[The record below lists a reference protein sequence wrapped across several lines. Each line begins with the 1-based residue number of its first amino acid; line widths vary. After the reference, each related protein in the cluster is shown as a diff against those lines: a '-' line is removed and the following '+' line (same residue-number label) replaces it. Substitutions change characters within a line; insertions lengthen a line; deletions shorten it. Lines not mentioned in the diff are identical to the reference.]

1 MKILIQ
7 NLFLFFYVFITFAL
21 LNTIQAYGNQKQTV
35 CQNDKDFNLVIRN
48 YSEERISATEKIKHS
63 NRPNVLLIGI
73 ETLRADHVRH
83 LGYFRNTTPAL
94 DNLAKE
100 GVSFSNALATSS
112 WTMPTVMSVFTS
124 LYPSVHRTTDYLKKL
139 PERINTLAEILKEN
153 GYVTTAFVVS
163 PVLGRQYGFSKGFDL
178 YDDFTVEQCIAID
191 LFERNNKIGRSFGN
205 APTSETL
212 SRIAAG
218 WLRKNHEKPFFMFVF
233 YYDPHYDY
241 SPPPPFDSIFDPNYD
256 GTVDGYGIE
265 NEPRKSIR
273 PPQKDLDHIIALYDG
288 EILYTDRHISTLLEK
303 FAEYENLDNTLIVV
317 FGDHG
322 EEFYEH
328 GSTTHGHSL
337 YTEVTH
343 IPLIFRWPSVIPE
356 NRCVDALVSQ
366 VDIMP
371 TILDYLDIEYK
382 GLIQGDSLKPLINE
396 QKEKLHNMIKTINS
410 FLI

>member
-1 MKILIQ
+1 M
-7 NLFLFFYVFITFAL
+7 
-21 LNTIQAYGNQKQTV
+21 
-35 CQNDKDFNLVIRN
+35 
-48 YSEERISATEKIKHS
+48 
-63 NRPNVLLIGI
+63 
-73 ETLRADHVRH
+73 
-83 LGYFRNTTPAL
+83 
-94 DNLAKE
+94 
-100 GVSFSNALATSS
+100 
-112 WTMPTVMSVFTS
+112 
-124 LYPSVHRTTDYLKKL
+124 
-139 PERINTLAEILKEN
+139 
-153 GYVTTAFVVS
+153 
-163 PVLGRQYGFSKGFDL
+163 

-218 WLRKNHEKPFFMFVF
+218 WLQKNHEKPFFMFVF

-241 SPPPPFDSIFDPNYD
+241 SPPSPFDSIFDPNYD
-256 GTVDGYGIE
+256 GAVDGHGIE
-265 NEPRKSIR
+265 NESRKSIP

-288 EILYTDRHISTLLEK
+288 EILYTDRHVSTLLEK
-303 FAEYENLDNTLIVV
+303 FAEYEILDNTLIVV

-366 VDIMP
+366 VDVMP

-382 GLIQGDSLKPLINE
+382 GFIQGDSLKPLINE
-396 QKEKLHNMIKTINS
+396 QKEKLHNMVYAELSQFSNQCFAAIINQDYKFIIDLTTGEQQLFNLNKDRGEKVNIYEERSSNSPVFFESHLTQWLTSNCGVADKLSDKENLHKVELDQDQIRKLKT
-410 FLI
+410 LGYLQ